1 MASESI
7 GSIYPTSIP
16 GYDDAADIQAALRL
30 YHYGSSSYDI
40 SNANTANL
48 VANSVA
54 YHLHNLAN
62 TISVLDTREENRGIG
77 STYQTAEPTSI
88 PHGYIWMDGDA
99 SFSNTPGFPG
109 AIYTVSAPSNPTD
122 GTLWVEKG
130 SSPLLMKIYD
140 SDTSTWKTI
149 GA

>member
-1 MASESI
+1 MASELI
-7 GSIYPTSIP
+7 GNLYPTSIP

-30 YHYGSSSYDI
+30 YHYGSSTYDV

-62 TISVLDTREENRGIG
+62 TIAVLDAREENRGIG
-77 STYQTAEPTSI
+77 SSYQSSEPNSI
-88 PHGYIWMDGDA
+88 VDGYIWMDSDA
-99 SFSNTPGFPG
+99 PTSNTPGYPT
-109 AIYTVSAPSNPTD
+109 AVYTTTAPTSPTD
-122 GTLWVEKG
+122 GTLWVQKG

-140 SDTSTWKTI
+140 STTSTWKTI